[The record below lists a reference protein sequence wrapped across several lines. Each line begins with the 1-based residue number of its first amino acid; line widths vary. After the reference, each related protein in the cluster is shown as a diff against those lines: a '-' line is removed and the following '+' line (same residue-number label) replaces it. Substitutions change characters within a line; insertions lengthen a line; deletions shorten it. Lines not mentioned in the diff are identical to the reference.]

1 MILSLEFD
9 KNKNWNMITQPVKD
23 YFLSMKGKYK
33 GDLSK
38 LIICISND
46 HEDISL
52 KLHRKLFESEQIQ
65 LFRDFCF

>member
-23 YFLSMKGKYK
+23 YFLSMTGKYK

-38 LIICISND
+38 LIICILND

-65 LFRDFCF
+65 LF

>member
-1 MILSLEFD
+1 
-9 KNKNWNMITQPVKD
+9 MITQPVKD
-23 YFLSMKGKYK
+23 CFLSMTGKYK

-38 LIICISND
+38 LIICILND

-65 LFRDFCF
+65 LF